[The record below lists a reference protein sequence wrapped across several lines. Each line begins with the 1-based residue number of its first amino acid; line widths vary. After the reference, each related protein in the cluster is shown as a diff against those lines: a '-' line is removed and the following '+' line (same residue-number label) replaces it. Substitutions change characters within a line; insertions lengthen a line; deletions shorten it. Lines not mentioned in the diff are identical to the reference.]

1 MSRSGP
7 ALALA
12 AVCFLAAVG
21 LQVMRDRRYP
31 SRPTTA
37 EELYLT
43 SGDTAR
49 RLALSYKALLADVYW
64 IRAVQY
70 FGSTRLSEQ
79 ANKSY
84 DLLYP
89 LLDITTS
96 LDPAFNIAYRF
107 GAIFL
112 SEGYPNGPGRPD
124 QAVALLDKGFRHNP
138 HRWQYLYDKAFVYHW
153 WYRDPER
160 ASYWFAEAAKVPDSP
175 EWMPGLAAFM
185 LSQGGDRARSR
196 VLWEQIAR
204 TAEHQ
209 YMRTNAEFRL
219 RQLDAMDLIDRLNP
233 LLERY
238 EQQTGQRATGWA
250 PLIRRGWLRREPV
263 DPSGS
268 PLVIDASGRA
278 GVARGS
284 ELHPLPTETTPAAP
298 PTR

>member
-1 MSRSGP
+1 MIRPGV
-7 ALALA
+7 AAVVL
-12 AVCFLAAVG
+12 AVCFAGAIG
-21 LQVMRDRRYP
+21 IQMTRDRVFP
-31 SRPTTA
+31 PRPPTA
-37 EELYLT
+37 DELYLT
-43 SGDTAR
+43 SGETAR
-49 RLALSYKALLADVYW
+49 RLALSYKALLADLYW

-70 FGSTRLSEQ
+70 FGGTRLSESS
-79 ANKSY
+79 AKSY

-107 GAIFL
+107 GAVFL

-175 EWMPGLAAFM
+175 EWMPGLAAYM
-185 LSQGGDRARSR
+185 LTQGGDRARSR
-196 VLWEQIAR
+196 LLWQQIYR
-204 TAEHQ
+204 TADHE

-219 RQLDAMDLIDRLNP
+219 RQLDAMDLLDRLNA

-238 EQQTGQRATGWA
+238 EQQTGQKATSWT
-250 PLIRRGWLRREPV
+250 PLITRGWLRRMPA
-263 DPSGS
+263 DPSGT
-268 PLVIDASGRA
+268 PFVIDAQGRA
-278 GVARGS
+278 TVAKES
-284 ELHPLPTETTPAAP
+284 QLHPLPTETSPRP
-298 PTR
+298 VTR